1 MLQIYLVFIS
11 AKKYFK
17 LFSGTNIHGNCSS
30 ILLDYFS
37 LSDLKFVGNCL
48 INSNVFYFY
57 GRPINVYISYML
69 NAWSKDLKTDFTL
82 SNCLFGMFDLT
93 TNAGPD
99 KHAYS
104 SYSIV

>member
-1 MLQIYLVFIS
+1 
-11 AKKYFK
+11 
-17 LFSGTNIHGNCSS
+17 
-30 ILLDYFS
+30 
-37 LSDLKFVGNCL
+37 
-48 INSNVFYFY
+48 
-57 GRPINVYISYML
+57 ML

-82 SNCLFGMFDLT
+82 SNCLFGMFDLN